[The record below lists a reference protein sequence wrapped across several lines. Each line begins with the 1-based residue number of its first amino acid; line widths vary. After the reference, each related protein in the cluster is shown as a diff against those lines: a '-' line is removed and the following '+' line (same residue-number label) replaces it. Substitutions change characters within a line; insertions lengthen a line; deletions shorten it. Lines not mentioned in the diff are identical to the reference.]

1 MHIRFVGAWVAT
13 IVFAQAASGQTPS
26 PEETLIPNH
35 TEIVVTG
42 TRDTERRARHFVD
55 ALAVPTRFDQLATFE
70 SPVCPMA
77 LGMRQ
82 SSNALVTARMR
93 QVAAAAGMIVDKEG
107 CDGNA
112 LLFVTSD
119 RKALI
124 ALLRRHQAHLFGERT
139 RKEVD
144 ALEAAPGPAV
154 AWQVVEPRGADGR
167 MMEKVTHIELAGRKD
182 RVDAYILPHVSVS
195 RLGTKTRVDFL
206 ATVLVVDARALL
218 GTSTD
223 QIGDYA
229 AMRLFA
235 GAGPPPTG
243 SHPPPTILTL
253 LDDRA
258 AGREPPPS
266 LTGWDSGYLRALYAI
281 PPGYFAH
288 QQQGRMAELLA
299 RSLEGAPGSDVSND

>member
-1 MHIRFVGAWVAT
+1 MRFCFVGAWTAS
-13 IVFAQAASGQTPS
+13 IVFAQAALGQATS
-26 PEETLIPNH
+26 PEQTLIPNH

-42 TRDTERRARHFVD
+42 TRDTEDRARDFVD

-82 SSNALVTARMR
+82 SSNVLATARMR
-93 QVAAAAGMIVDKEG
+93 QVAAAAGMVVDKQG

-119 RKALI
+119 RKALM

-139 RKEVD
+139 GKEVD
-144 ALEAAPGPAV
+144 ALQAAPGPAV

-167 MMEKVTHIELAGRKD
+167 VMEKVTHVELAGRKE
-182 RVDAYILPHVSVS
+182 RVDAYILPNVSVS
-195 RLGTKTRVDFL
+195 KLGTKTRVEFL
-206 ATVLVVDARALL
+206 ASVLVVDARALL

-235 GAGPPPTG
+235 GAAPPPAG
-243 SHPPPTILTL
+243 ARPAPTILTL

-258 AGREPPPS
+258 AGREPPPF

-281 PPGYFAH
+281 PHGYFAH

-299 RSLEGAPGSDVSND
+299 RSVERERPD